1 MCRCCGTDMNRRTFL
16 GAGAAVAA
24 ATGLTSMAA
33 RAAIGQT
40 RWPEDWWNPDRPY
53 TVAAKPFRV
62 LPVLM
67 YRVAEPRPQ
76 TSYKSWGGVQSHE
89 AAAGE
94 AGRIEKE
101 LAQIAAEAGFE
112 MQVLP
117 VAKVTSPDAL
127 AQIDPSQV
135 DATVLYPATGGGN
148 LLQAGMDLPNPVIF
162 VRHRSGP
169 VYYWYEALSVR
180 YLRTDRPDYEA
191 TREGPTP
198 VLSVH
203 DVVVDELSELTW
215 RLRMLH
221 AIHNTLGARVVALGG
236 VWGKY
241 AANAPQKARDSYGME
256 AVEVSYDDF
265 EPRITAALADS
276 AKMRCAETWTDRYLA
291 MAGTSLET
299 ERPFVVNA
307 FVLYGL
313 FKELMAEADA
323 TAFTI
328 RACMGTIMP
337 MSQTT
342 ACLSLG
348 LLNDEG
354 TLALC
359 ESDFV
364 VVPPAVL
371 LYHLCGTPVFMHNS
385 TFPHDAVVTCAHCTG
400 PRRMDG
406 TRYEP
411 ARILTHYES
420 EYGAAP
426 KVEMPLGTHVSFLN
440 PEYAVGRWIGMRG
453 EVIDNPFLD
462 ICRSQQD
469 VRIEGD
475 WKRLLHEVRDSHWL
489 MVYGDYL
496 REMGYAAN
504 RLGIAWDNISDTE
517 V

>member
-1 MCRCCGTDMNRRTFL
+1 MNRRTFL
-16 GAGAAVAA
+16 GTGAAMAA
-24 ATGLTSMAA
+24 ATSMTGKAS
-33 RAAIGQT
+33 RAASAQEP
-40 RWPEDWWNPDRPY
+40 WPEDWWNPEKPY
-53 TVAAKPFRV
+53 GLSAKPLRV
-62 LPVLM
+62 QPVLM

-76 TSYKSWGGVQSHE
+76 ASYKSWGGVQSHE
-89 AAAGE
+89 AATRE
-94 AGRIEKE
+94 AGRIEEE
-101 LAQIAAEAGFE
+101 LGKIAAEAPFE

-117 VAKVTSPDAL
+117 VVKITSPDEL
-127 AQIDPSQV
+127 AKVDQTRI
-135 DATVLYPATGGGN
+135 DATVLYPASGGGN

-191 TREGPTP
+191 VREGPTP
-198 VLSVH
+198 ELSVH
-203 DVVVDELSELTW
+203 DVVVDELAELAW
-215 RLRMLH
+215 RLRVLH
-221 AIHNTLGARVVALGG
+221 AVHNTLGARVVALGG

-241 AANAPQKARDSYGME
+241 APEAPRKARDQYGME
-256 AVEVSYDDF
+256 LIEVSYDDF
-265 EPRITAALADS
+265 ASRLDAAFADPK
-276 AKMRCAETWTDRYLA
+276 KMQCAENWTDRYLA
-291 MAGTSLET
+291 MANTSLET
-299 ERPFVVNA
+299 DRPFVVNA

-313 FKELMAEADA
+313 FKELMSENNAG
-323 TAFTI
+323 AFTI
-328 RACMGTIMP
+328 RDCMGAIMP
-337 MSQTT
+337 LSNTT
-342 ACLSLG
+342 ACLTLSLM
-348 LLNDEG
+348 NDEG

-364 VVPPAVL
+364 IVPPAVF
-371 LYHLCGTPVFMHNS
+371 LYHLCRTPVFMHNS
-385 TFPHDAVVTCAHCTG
+385 TFPHEGVVTCAHCTG

-406 TRYEP
+406 IRYEP

-426 KVEMPLGTHVSFLN
+426 KVEMPLGTTVSFLD
-440 PEYAVGRWIGMRG
+440 PEYAVGRWVGIRG
-453 EVIDNPFLD
+453 EVIDNPFFE

-504 RLGIAWDNISDTE
+504 RLGVAWDNISDA
-517 V
+517 